1 MSKILTL
8 KIDVTKLDKTA
19 FFKGQKGTYVD
30 ITVFLKD
37 EKDQYGHSGMVK
49 QDLGKERKGEET
61 PILGNVTRVYD
72 QGGQQRQQP
81 VAPQMDRQA
90 RQADRAYSA
99 PAPMNDEESIPF

>member
-8 KIDVTKLDKTA
+8 KIDVTKLDKSA
-19 FFKGQKGTYVD
+19 FFKGQKGTYAT
-30 ITVFLKD
+30 IAVFLKD
-37 EKDQYGHSGMVK
+37 DEDQYGNFGMVK

-90 RQADRAYSA
+90 RQADRAFS
-99 PAPMNDEESIPF
+99 APMNDNDDTIPF